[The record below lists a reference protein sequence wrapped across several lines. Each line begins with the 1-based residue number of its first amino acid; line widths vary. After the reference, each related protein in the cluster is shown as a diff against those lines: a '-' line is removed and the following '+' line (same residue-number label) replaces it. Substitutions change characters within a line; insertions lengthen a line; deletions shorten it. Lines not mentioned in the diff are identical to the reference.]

1 MESVLIVSSREKA
14 TEMIVDLFKG
24 SMMPRISIAKSSA
37 EARRMLS
44 VSDFD
49 LAVINAP
56 LSDEYGHETAEICVM
71 STNAS
76 CLMIVKNE
84 HYESVSQ
91 SVEPM
96 GIMTIE
102 KPINKTLFLQAIR
115 FINASRNR
123 MSGLRN
129 ENQKLHKRIEEMKL
143 VNRAKFALMQ
153 YLGFDENQ
161 AHRYLEKQAMNKRV
175 TKREVAIE
183 IIKIYEN

>member
-1 MESVLIVSSREKA
+1 MENILIVSSNDKA
-14 TEMIVDLFKG
+14 TALLVDLFKENP
-24 SMMPRISIAKSSA
+24 MPRITISKSSS
-37 EARRMLS
+37 EAKRLLS
-44 VSDFD
+44 MSEFD
-49 LAVINAP
+49 LVVINSP
-56 LSDEYGHETAEICVM
+56 LSDEYGHTTAEICVT

-91 SVEPM
+91 SVEPL
-96 GIMTIE
+96 GIMTIQ
-102 KPINKTLFLQAIR
+102 KPINRTMFIQAIR

-123 MSGLRN
+123 LSGLRS
-129 ENQKLHKRIEEMKL
+129 ENQKLHKRIEEMRL

-161 AHRYLEKQAMNKRV
+161 AHKYLEKQAMDKRV

>member
-1 MESVLIVSSREKA
+1 MENILIVSSGEKA
-14 TEMIVDLFKG
+14 TALIVDLFKR
-24 SMMPRISIAKSSA
+24 SPMPRITIAKSSS
-37 EARRMLS
+37 EAKRIFSM
-44 VSDFD
+44 SDFD

-56 LSDEYGHETAEICVM
+56 LSDEYGQELAEICVT
-71 STNAS
+71 STNSS
-76 CLMIVKNE
+76 CLMIVKSE

-91 SVEPM
+91 SVEPL
-96 GIMTIE
+96 GIMTIQ
-102 KPINKTLFLQAIR
+102 KPINKPMFIQAIR

-123 MSGLRN
+123 LSGLRN
-129 ENQKLHKRIEEMKL
+129 ENQKLHKRIEEMRL

-161 AHRYLEKQAMNKRV
+161 AHKYLEKQAMDKRV

>member
-1 MESVLIVSSREKA
+1 
-14 TEMIVDLFKG
+14 MIVDLFKG
-24 SMMPRISIAKSSA
+24 SNIPRITIAKSST
-37 EARRMLS
+37 EAKRLLS
-44 VSDFD
+44 MSDFD
-49 LAVINAP
+49 LAVINSP
-56 LSDEYGHETAEICVM
+56 LSDEYGHGIAEICVM

-91 SVEPM
+91 SVEPI
-96 GIMTIE
+96 GIMTIQ
-102 KPINKTLFLQAIR
+102 KPINKSVFIQAIR

-123 MSGLRN
+123 LSGLRK
-129 ENQKLHKRIEEMKL
+129 ENQKLHKTIDEMRL